1 MAEEDRESHL
11 DEPEEQEPI
20 KVSVTFKPQEQ
31 EADAKLLDKSNDDH
45 QAQNDNFPLGDPQQA
60 NVTYYESET
69 EEPRLPANPPV
80 TPIPSYLDAD
90 KPSSEEAD
98 QPEVLEVSVS
108 GKHLDSVT
116 CTRYAVFTQ

>member
-11 DEPEEQEPI
+11 DEHEEQEPI

-31 EADAKLLDKSNDDH
+31 EADVKLLEKSNDDH
-45 QAQNDNFPLGDPQQA
+45 QTQNDYSPLGDPQKV
-60 NVTYYESET
+60 NVTCYESET
-69 EEPRLPANPPV
+69 EEPRLPTNPPV

-90 KPSSEEAD
+90 KPSSEDAD

-108 GKHLDSVT
+108 DKHLEKV
-116 CTRYAVFTQ
+116 CIQ